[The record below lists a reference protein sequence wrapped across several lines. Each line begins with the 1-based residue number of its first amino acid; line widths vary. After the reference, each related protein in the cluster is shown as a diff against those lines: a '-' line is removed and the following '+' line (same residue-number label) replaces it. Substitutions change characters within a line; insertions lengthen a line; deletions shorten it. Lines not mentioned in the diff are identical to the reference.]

1 MNKQIQQ
8 TITPIDGAIYVER
21 KLASGEQIEGTLV
34 SAVSAQQAWKRTP
47 VAERVAVCKRMLE
60 WLLERADQIGEE
72 LTWQIGRPL
81 AYSPFEIRRGFQ
93 ERVNYM
99 VEIAER
105 ELSDILI
112 EPKENFRRFIR
123 REPVGVVLVLAPWN
137 YPWLASVN
145 AAVPAILAGN
155 SVILKIAPQTPL
167 VAERYAEAFKAAG
180 LPGGVFQFLHI
191 NHDQVADVIRDS
203 RVGFVAFTGSVAGGH
218 AVQRAA
224 SERFIG
230 AGLELGGKDPA
241 YVRPDAPMQATIE
254 NLVDGAMFNSG
265 QSCCAIERIYVH
277 RDVYDQFVDGFVEL
291 TRQYKLGNPLDPST
305 TLGPMVRVD
314 AADKARSHIAEALK
328 KGAKALIDPA
338 FFPAARE
345 GTPYLAPQV
354 LTQVDHSM
362 LVMTEETFAPV
373 AGIMPV
379 KDDDEAIRLMNDSR
393 YGLTASIWTTDVD
406 AALRIGDQINAG
418 TWYMNRCDYLDP
430 ALAWAGIKDSGRGC
444 TLSKLGFEA
453 FTRPKS
459 FHLRLNL

>member
-1 MNKQIQQ
+1 MQQ
-8 TITPIDGAIYVER
+8 TITPIDGSIYAER
-21 KLASGEQIEGTLV
+21 ELATQSQIE
-34 SAVSAQQAWKRTP
+34 SALAKAITAQQSWKRAP
-47 VAERVAVCKRMLE
+47 VAERVAVCKRMLD
-60 WLLERADQIGEE
+60 WLLERADKIGEE
-72 LTWQIGRPL
+72 LTWQIGRPI
-81 AYSPFEIRRGFQ
+81 AYSPNEIRRGFQ

-99 VEIAER
+99 TGIAER
-105 ELSDILI
+105 ELADIAL
-112 EPKENFRRFIR
+112 EPKENFQRFIR

-145 AAVPAILAGN
+145 AVVPAILAGN

-180 LPGGVFQFLHI
+180 LPEGVFQFLHI
-191 NHDQVADVIRDS
+191 DHDQVAEVIKDLRI
-203 RVGFVAFTGSVAGGH
+203 GFVAFTGSVAGGH

-224 SERFIG
+224 SERFI
-230 AGLELGGKDPA
+230 ATGLELGGKDPA

-265 QSCCAIERIYVH
+265 QSCCAIERVYVH
-277 RDVYDQFVDGFVEL
+277 RDVYDQFVEGFVEL
-291 TRQYKLGNPLDPST
+291 TKQYKLGNPLDPAT
-305 TLGPMVRVD
+305 TLGPMVRAD
-314 AADKARSHIAEALK
+314 AAEKARAHIADALQ

-338 FFPAARE
+338 LFPAAKE

-354 LTQVDHSM
+354 LVNVDHSM

-373 AGIMPV
+373 VGIMPV

-406 AALRIGDQINAG
+406 AALRIGDRIETG

-430 ALAWAGIKDSGRGC
+430 ALAWTGVKDSGRGC

-459 FHLRLNL
+459 FHLQLTL